1 VGRVVVM
8 KMRPISFRIEKDLLE
23 LVDAI
28 CAKKGIHRSELIR
41 DAIEELLRKEG
52 ML

>member
-1 VGRVVVM
+1 
-8 KMRPISFRIEKDLLE
+8 MRPISFRIEEDLLE

-28 CAKKGIHRSELIR
+28 CVKKGIYRSELIR
-41 DAIEELLRKEG
+41 DAIKELLRKEG